1 MSQNNTSEQFN
12 NDLRERMR
20 IHQAIGNLIGESKA
34 KLFQTSREGGD
45 IVKACNRFV
54 TDIMLGFGRMFAR
67 PDLFGAP
74 HVHED
79 HITAKTSKDEPELLT
94 DEQLD
99 QIVEDICG
107 KNYDN
112 LAASALVL
120 LMDEIE
126 RRLEHSQLEDLAIHI
141 GRRAFTYTT
150 AECNAQQALIAS
162 MRGETEGNHAAN

>member
-1 MSQNNTSEQFN
+1 M
-12 NDLRERMR
+12 
-20 IHQAIGNLIGESKA
+20 
-34 KLFQTSREGGD
+34 
-45 IVKACNRFV
+45 
-54 TDIMLGFGRMFAR
+54 TDMFLAFGRMFAR

-79 HITAKTSKDEPELLT
+79 HVAAQEAKERQLNEEPEGEPEGLT

-107 KNYDN
+107 KNCDN

-126 RRLEHSQLEDLAIHI
+126 RQNGHDGLEYLAIWV

-150 AECNAQQALIAS
+150 AECHAQQALIAS
-162 MRGETEGNHAAN
+162 MRGETEGNHVAN